1 MRIAQTLEVCTT
13 AAHGDVD
20 GTTNN
25 ERSDRSLQVF
35 DLKAAA
41 APSNSSVVEAI
52 RTGSHSIILA
62 SPCMHHAPS
71 RGRC

>member
-52 RTGSHSIILA
+52 RTGSRSIIRA
-62 SPCMHHAPS
+62 VPCMHHVPS
-71 RGRC
+71 RGHG